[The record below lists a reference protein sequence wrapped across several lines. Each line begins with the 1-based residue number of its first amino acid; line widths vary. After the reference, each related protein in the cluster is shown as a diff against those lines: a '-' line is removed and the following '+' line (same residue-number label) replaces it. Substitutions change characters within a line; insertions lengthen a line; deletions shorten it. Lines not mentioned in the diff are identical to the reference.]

1 MIIKTLVGHED
12 ANGKCR
18 PTRNEAQFTGLCNC
32 NGQHIIKWF
41 DGPHLMVAK
50 TGPSVVSYASLGM
63 CVFFIALLIIKKL
76 KPDYSIIKETGETQG
91 IGKPSPP
98 VDAVWS

>member
-1 MIIKTLVGHED
+1 MIIKKLVGHED

-41 DGPHLMVAK
+41 DGPLMVAK
-50 TGPSVVSYASLGM
+50 TGPSVVSYTSLRI
-63 CVFFIALLIIKKL
+63 CVFIIAQLIKKS
-76 KPDYSIIKETGETQG
+76 SINGALRDWQKINN
-91 IGKPSPP
+91 
-98 VDAVWS
+98 